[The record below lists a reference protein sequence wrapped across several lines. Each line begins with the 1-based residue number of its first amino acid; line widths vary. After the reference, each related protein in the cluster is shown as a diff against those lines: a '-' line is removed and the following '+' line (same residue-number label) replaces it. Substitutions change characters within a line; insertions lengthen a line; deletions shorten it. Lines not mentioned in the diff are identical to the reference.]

1 MRIYLVLLLY
11 VGAVLCCKPE
21 GAVMKLHVH
30 CERAVC
36 RHGKWVPEECTHD
49 DEQYQSVLDSLAHV
63 IFRCEEE
70 QKYPDFIERG
80 AYYECIKGVIVL
92 KRCPPSHEYSS
103 DIQKCVRINVNDE
116 EPEYKCIENSL
127 YPDILGSSMYFK
139 CINGQLV
146 TQFCPD
152 GTAFDFI
159 KLECLPTSAP
169 PDQNVNGV
177 ISKRIRCNHGE
188 TRKKEGS
195 CKQYYECNHGT
206 EVVAKCMQCQNYDEN
221 ESKCRYV
228 FDFPCHS
235 KFPEQS
241 TTTSSEFFST
251 TVPRKWISEKSPL
264 ITTESVTE
272 NIGRSTT
279 ANGGGSSSNTTAAI
293 VPETKTSDSS
303 EPGST
308 PIPLGNCKSRRGLPD
323 CKYFLECEEGELVT
337 RRCGWL
343 QYFDSLTNTCSFMG
357 YTCYGTE

>member
-21 GAVMKLHVH
+21 GAVIKLHVH
-30 CERAVC
+30 CERAAC
-36 RHGKWVPEECTHD
+36 RDGKWVPEECTHD
-49 DEQYQSVLDSLAHV
+49 DDQYQSASATGEEV
-63 IFRCEEE
+63 IFKCDEGKR
-70 QKYPDFIERG
+70 YTDFSDSSL
-80 AYYECIKGVIVL
+80 YYECSNGIVVPR
-92 KRCPPSHEYSS
+92 RCPPGNRFDGYMRE
-103 DIQKCVRINVNDE
+103 CVRKHVSDE
-116 EPEYKCIENSL
+116 EPGSECQGNRL
-127 YPDILGSSMYFK
+127 YPDNFGISMYLK
-139 CINGQLV
+139 CTNGELV
-146 TQFCPD
+146 TQFCPN
-152 GTAFDFI
+152 GTVFDSKKIACF
-159 KLECLPTSAP
+159 PTSAP

-177 ISKRIRCNHGE
+177 ISKRVRCNHGE

-206 EVVAKCMQCQNYDEN
+206 EVIAKCMQCQNYDEN

-241 TTTSSEFFST
+241 TTTSSEFYST
-251 TVPRKWISEKSPL
+251 TVPRKWTSEKSPL